1 MLLLL
6 LVSLLSGCASPEC
19 ELTTVALNLA
29 GAGAEDCGKVA
40 LGEDGS
46 AVDACAVAALQAG
59 TPFVSQRE
67 EQGIDSQVTS
77 AAAFDGTNLVSLYRD
92 SDPSGGSG
100 VGAVIWLNLCSSA
113 TVEPGDEGHDVVF
126 CGEPTCS
133 CELEGCADD
142 GLAGTC
148 CPA

>member
-1 MLLLL
+1 MLLVALTLL
-6 LVSLLSGCASPEC
+6 LAGCATPEC
-19 ELTTVALNLA
+19 ELGTVALNLA

-40 LGEDGS
+40 VGGDS
-46 AVDACAVAALQAG
+46 TAVDTCAVAALQAG
-59 TPFVSQRE
+59 TPFVAQRE

-77 AAAFDGTNLVSLYRD
+77 ALAYDGTHLVSLYRD
-92 SDPSGGSG
+92 SDPSGGSD

-126 CGEPTCS
+126 CGEPSCS

-148 CPA
+148 CPV